1 MRNYLNKLEININN
15 KWTILNL
22 IIKKFIKISKKS
34 KESKPIKP
42 EREKI
47 EEKMVKQMNNKIQII
62 KLIHKIK
69 MN

>member
-47 EEKMVKQMNNKIQII
+47 EEKMVK
-62 KLIHKIK
+62 
-69 MN
+69 